1 MSAVDVPQHAG
12 LGGRVAG
19 EFAARRG
26 PRILAGIA
34 ARWVLI
40 AGSIAAALAARRPFS
55 PDADTVIVATLMFA
69 GFAAVGLAVR
79 RARVSVDA
87 SGVRWGWSWLG
98 FRMERDKIRHVDVY
112 RDAVALR
119 PRRGSTWFLSARDW
133 DRYDALALAVER
145 SGLPVTR
152 HVDRGAPIGARLQSY
167 GRVLDGLLLLTIL
180 GSTMLV
186 AIAAGL

>member
-1 MSAVDVPQHAG
+1 MSAVDVPQHQG

-19 EFAARRG
+19 EFGARRG
-26 PRILAGIA
+26 PRLLAGIA

-40 AGSIAAALAARRPFS
+40 AGSLAAALAARRPFH
-55 PDADTVIVATLMFA
+55 PEADTIVVATLMFA

-98 FRMERDKIRHVDVY
+98 FRLERDTIRHADIY

-119 PRRGSTWFLSARDW
+119 PRRGSTWYLSARDW
-133 DRYDALALAVER
+133 DRWDALALAVER
-145 SGLPVTR
+145 SGLTVIR
-152 HVDRGAPIGARLQSY
+152 HGDRGAPFGARLQSY
-167 GRVLDGLLLLTIL
+167 GRVLDGLLLLTIA
-180 GSTMLV
+180 GSTLLV
-186 AIAAGL
+186 VLAASL

>member
-1 MSAVDVPQHAG
+1 MSAVDVPLHAG
-12 LGGRVAG
+12 LGGRIAG
-19 EFAARRG
+19 EFGARKG
-26 PRILAGIA
+26 PRLLAGIA

-40 AGSIAAALAARRPFS
+40 AGSLASALAARRPYS
-55 PDADTVIVATLMFA
+55 PDARTVIVATLMFA

-98 FRMERDKIRHVDVY
+98 FRMERDRIVHVDLY

-145 SGLPVTR
+145 AGLPATR
-152 HVDRGAPIGARLQSY
+152 HADRGAPFAARLQSY
-167 GRVLDGLLLLTIL
+167 GRVLDGLLVLTIL
-180 GSTMLV
+180 GSTLLV
-186 AIAAGL
+186 AIAASL

>member
-26 PRILAGIA
+26 PRILAGVA

-40 AGSIAAALAARRPFS
+40 AGSIAAALAARRPWHAS
-55 PDADTVIVATLMFA
+55 SGTIVAATLMFA

-98 FRMERDKIRHVDVY
+98 FRMERDRIKEVVVY
-112 RDAVALR
+112 RDAVAIR

-133 DRYDALALAVER
+133 ERYEALALAVER

-152 HVDRGAPIGARLQSY
+152 QDDRGAPIAARLQSY
-167 GRVLDGLLLLTIL
+167 GRVLDGLLVITMV
-180 GSTMLV
+180 GSTLLV
-186 AIAAGL
+186 AIAASL

>member
-1 MSAVDVPQHAG
+1 MSAVDVPQHTG

-26 PRILAGIA
+26 PRILAGVA

-40 AGSIAAALAARRPFS
+40 AGSIAAALAARRPWH
-55 PDADTVIVATLMFA
+55 PDADTIVVATLMFA

-98 FRMERDKIRHVDVY
+98 FRLERDKIRAVDVY

-133 DRYDALALAVER
+133 ERYDALALAVER

-152 HVDRGAPIGARLQSY
+152 HGDRGAPIGAKLQSY
-167 GRVLDGLLLLTIL
+167 GRVLDGLLLLTIV